1 MGNTHLDQIYQYNR
15 LEDINNPGGEDYC
28 GPYIWPKL
36 KDFQKESI
44 EYFQNKSL
52 IGYNIER
59 MKKFKDRPCL
69 GRRLKIGENEKGE
82 PIYENKYTYFSFN
95 EVYNMCLKFAKNLHE
110 KKDELIYKDTYNNI
124 NFNLIGIFAKN
135 CTEWVISDLG
145 CQMDKVTTTTL
156 YATLGQDAFNFI
168 CNQTK
173 IKTIMVSPD
182 LVELLCNL
190 KNKFNLV
197 QLSSAILFDLT
208 TNCDS
213 ESKLN
218 ELRKAGFNAYSFSQ
232 DFIKENNNVQESELE
247 ISEPDTIMTICYTSG
262 TTGNPKGVMLSQ
274 RNLIS
279 VLETVIIGGDI
290 PVDEYG
296 AHISFLPLAHIF
308 ERMVISGFMGVAGK
322 VGFISGSVRTTLMD
336 DIKIFGPTLLFTVP
350 KVLQNI
356 RNKVFESFDKLP
368 GWKKRLAYLAYNTK
382 LENYKN
388 YGIVTHI
395 IYDAIVFKK
404 IREMFGN
411 RIRTVLCASAP
422 LRKEL
427 ADDFKVFLGVPVVE
441 GLGMTEVAGSPFC
454 TNFND
459 LTNYT
464 AGGVNG
470 GARMILKSVP
480 ELGYTIHDEINGI
493 NCPAGEIC
501 LSGPVVFHGYYKNDE
516 ETKKVFD
523 EKGYFHTGDVGRL
536 FPNYGNG
543 LKIVDRVKEIFKLS
557 QGEYIIPAKLES
569 IYSSSIYVQQI
580 MIYGNST
587 MNNIIAIV
595 VPDKIKCAEI
605 LGINVEELLNKG
617 ENNPQLIDMIVKDFG
632 RLAKEANFNG
642 LEKLNYILLDYEGFT
657 IENNCLTPT
666 MKIIRKK
673 VEIKFKERIDNLYE
687 FISKKKLTN
696 I

>member
-1 MGNTHLDQIYQYNR
+1 MGNTHLDKIYPYNR
-15 LEDINNPGGEDYC
+15 LEDINNPGGEDYS

-44 EYFQNKSL
+44 EHFQNKSL

-69 GRRLKIGENEKGE
+69 GRRLKIGENEKGD
-82 PIYENKYTYFSFN
+82 PIYDNKYTYFSFN

-110 KKDELIYKDTYNNI
+110 KKEELIYKDTYNNI

-135 CTEWVISDLG
+135 CTEWVVSDLG
-145 CQMDKVTTTTL
+145 CQMDKITTATL
-156 YATLGQDAFNFI
+156 YATLGQDAFKFI
-168 CNQTK
+168 CDQTK
-173 IKTIMVSPD
+173 IKTVMVSPD
-182 LVELLCNL
+182 LVEMLCKL
-190 KNKFNLV
+190 KHKFNLT

-213 ESKLN
+213 EKKLD
-218 ELRKAGFNAYSFSQ
+218 ELKKAGFTAYSFTK
-232 DFIKENNNVQESELE
+232 DFMKENENVTERELE

-274 RNLIS
+274 RNLMS

-322 VGFISGSVRTTLMD
+322 VGFISGSVKTTLMD
-336 DIKIFGPTLLFTVP
+336 DIKYFGPTLLFTVP

-356 RNKVFESFDKLP
+356 RNKVFENFDKLP
-368 GWKKRLAYLAYNTK
+368 GWQKRLAHLAYNTK

-388 YGIVTHI
+388 YGIVTHA
-395 IYDAIVFKK
+395 IYDFLVFKK

-427 ADDFKVFLGVPVVE
+427 ADDFKVFLSVPVVE

-464 AGGVNG
+464 SGGVNG

-480 ELGYTIHDEINGI
+480 DLGYTVHDVIDGV

-501 LSGPVVFHGYYKNDE
+501 LKGPVVFHGYYKNDE
-516 ETKKVFD
+516 ETKKAFD
-523 EKGYFHTGDVGRL
+523 ENGYFHTGDVGRIY
-536 FPNYGNG
+536 PNYGNG

-557 QGEYIIPAKLES
+557 QGEYIIPAKLEA
-569 IYSSSIYVQQI
+569 IYNSSIYVQQL
-580 MIYGNST
+580 MVYGNST
-587 MNNIIAIV
+587 MNNIIGIV
-595 VPDKIKCAEI
+595 VPDKKKCAEI
-605 LGINVEELLNKG
+605 LGITEEELIKD
-617 ENNPQLIDMIVKDFG
+617 EENPQLIKLIVEDFQ

-642 LEKLNYILLDYEGFT
+642 LEKLNYILLSYEGFT

-673 VEIKFKERIDNLYE
+673 VEIKFKERIDKLYE
-687 FISKKKLTN
+687 FISKKKK
-696 I
+696 

>member
-1 MGNTHLDQIYQYNR
+1 
-15 LEDINNPGGEDYC
+15 
-28 GPYIWPKL
+28 
-36 KDFQKESI
+36 
-44 EYFQNKSL
+44 
-52 IGYNIER
+52 
-59 MKKFKDRPCL
+59 
-69 GRRLKIGENEKGE
+69 
-82 PIYENKYTYFSFN
+82 
-95 EVYNMCLKFAKNLHE
+95 MCLKFAKNLHE

-182 LVELLCNL
+182 LVEMLCNL

-336 DIKIFGPTLLFTVP
+336 DIKNFGPTLLFTVP

-356 RNKVFESFDKLP
+356 RNKVFESFDKLS

-480 ELGYTIHDEINGI
+480 ELGYTIHDKINGI

-617 ENNPQLIDMIVKDFG
+617 ENNPQLIDIIVKDFG

-687 FISKKKLTN
+687 FISKKN
-696 I
+696 